1 MICTGASQTVRL
13 DYNGLIEMFFF
24 FLKLNRVVYMGF
36 RSSEFPMIP
45 SDGRHLV
52 CQGIYM
58 TSTVLTELY
67 RRSRYT
73 DEPNSRNVIKSV
85 RFLGHASSPRDRAGP
100 IMLGDLP
107 QATGLI
113 LGGT

>member
-1 MICTGASQTVRL
+1 MPPPLVIMFGDSIRGFARPLRL
-13 DYNGLIEMFFF
+13 A
-24 FLKLNRVVYMGF
+24 GF
-36 RSSEFPMIP
+36 S
-45 SDGRHLV
+45 
-52 CQGIYM
+52 Y
-58 TSTVLTELY
+58 Y

-107 QATGLI
+107 RATGLI